1 MLTSERLF
9 SVSIAATAILDLA
22 SVVVRV
28 VVVVRLLHT
37 FVADAYHVNGL
48 MALVLCH
55 FVSFGISKIY

>member
-9 SVSIAATAILDLA
+9 SVSIAATLILALA

-37 FVADAYHVNGL
+37 FVADAYHANGL

-55 FVSFGISKIY
+55 FVSFGISKI

>member
-22 SVVVRV
+22 SAVVRV

-55 FVSFGISKIY
+55 FVSFGISKI

>member
-9 SVSIAATAILDLA
+9 SVSIAATAILALA

-48 MALVLCH
+48 VALVLCH
-55 FVSFGISKIY
+55 FVSFGISKT